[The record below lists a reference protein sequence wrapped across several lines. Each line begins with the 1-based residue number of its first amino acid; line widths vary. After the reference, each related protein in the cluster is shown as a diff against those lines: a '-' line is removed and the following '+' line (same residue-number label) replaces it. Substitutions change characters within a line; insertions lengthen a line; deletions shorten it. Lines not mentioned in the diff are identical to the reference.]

1 MTLLCSL
8 PTQLNLHW
16 LNQPPS
22 FALGGK
28 GSPRSQSVIPAHR
41 VHPSSRLPL
50 DVQHLLEFLPPSW
63 LLGLLLLWFLHI
75 ECILPPGCHWMCSTS
90 WNSSLL
96 APRSPTPALVPG
108 HNLFSRGSP
117 VGPISCPGPG
127 SFGPSCSYLI
137 PVSCLSW
144 FSWFSWLQLQ
154 WEWLQLPWEPLMVPC
169 SSSYLLDLCV
179 HAHHGLP
186 PFPSSF
192 VTSFCE
198 CLFLVVCVYTPP

>member
-1 MTLLCSL
+1 MGVAA
-8 PTQLNLHW
+8 
-16 LNQPPS
+16 PP
-22 FALGGK
+22 GT
-28 GSPRSQSVIPAHR
+28 
-41 VHPSSRLPL
+41 HPSPGSSIPSTPALI
-50 DVQHLLEFLPPSW
+50 QSW
-63 LLGLLLLWFLHI
+63 LQLVRRSSLVGLI
-75 ECILPPGCHWMCSTS
+75 SCPGCHWMCSTS

-108 HNLFSRGSP
+108 HSLFGRGSP

-179 HAHHGLP
+179 HAPHGLP
-186 PFPSSF
+186 PFPSSSF

-198 CLFLVVCVYTPP
+198 CLFLVVCACVYTPP